1 MTGAPDR
8 SGLPKLQKAIA
19 HSGLMSRRAAE
30 ELIAQGRVTVDGR
43 TARVGE
49 RVDPDTSRVA
59 VDGKLI
65 PVRPD
70 LVTYLLHK
78 PVGVISTA
86 DDPQG
91 RRTVVDLV
99 PAEPRVY
106 PVGRL
111 DADSEGLILLTND
124 GTLADLVMHPRYGI
138 DKTYLVL
145 VDGQPGPWV
154 KQLVAGV
161 ELDDGP
167 AAARSARVVDSVG
180 GRTMVEMVMGEGR
193 NREIRRMAEAVGR
206 PVVRL
211 VRTAV
216 GPIRDR
222 NLAAGSWRQLEPAE
236 VARLYAAGE
245 SGLSGPSG
253 KR

>member
-1 MTGAPDR
+1 MPEDAQQ
-8 SGLPKLQKAIA
+8 PKLQKAIA

-30 ELIAQGRVTVDGR
+30 ELIVQGRVTVDGR
-43 TARVGE
+43 RARIGE
-49 RVDPDTSRVA
+49 RVDPRRQKVA

-70 LVTYLLHK
+70 LVTYLLYK

-86 DDPQG
+86 EDPQG

-145 VDGQPGPWV
+145 VEGSPGPWV
-154 KQLVAGV
+154 QQLVEGV
-161 ELDDGP
+161 TLDDGP
-167 AAARSARVVDSVG
+167 AAARSARVVDTVK
-180 GRTMVEMVMGEGR
+180 GRTMIEMVMGEGR
-193 NREIRRMAEAVGR
+193 NREIRRMCAAVDH

-222 NLAAGSWRQLEPAE
+222 NLAAGSWRRLSPDEI
-236 VARLYAAGE
+236 ARLYATAEGA
-245 SGLSGPSG
+245 PV
-253 KR
+253 